1 MPPPR
6 ANGVT
11 SRPTPPHQ
19 QKGWKSVNLAQ
30 PFSSKAEGLGVL
42 AAHTLEPT
50 STATPGAGTGEFTGS
65 SNTVHEVPAGGRHSS
80 TGTLTRRSAPPAFR
94 ALKPR
99 TAGAPKEVTSGHR
112 TPSVTMWLGNLNW
125 GHGAAGVWA

>member
-6 ANGVT
+6 ADGVT
-11 SRPTPPHQ
+11 SWPTPPYQ

-30 PFSSKAEGLGVL
+30 PFSSEVEGLWVL

-65 SNTVHEVPAGGRHSS
+65 SNTAHEVPSGRD
-80 TGTLTRRSAPPAFR
+80 TADQAPLTHRSAPPAF
-94 ALKPR
+94 
-99 TAGAPKEVTSGHR
+99 
-112 TPSVTMWLGNLNW
+112 
-125 GHGAAGVWA
+125 

>member
-11 SRPTPPHQ
+11 SRPAPPHQ

-80 TGTLTRRSAPPAFR
+80 TGTLDSQVGPTCLQGPEAQSCRGPKRSDQWTPA
-94 ALKPR
+94 
-99 TAGAPKEVTSGHR
+99 TSCYNVSG
-112 TPSVTMWLGNLNW
+112 
-125 GHGAAGVWA
+125 